1 MTNSVAAFTGAAV
14 PKLIAP
20 PPVEPP
26 GPGEV
31 RCKTLMLG
39 ICGTDRDILE
49 STSPACPVGSEFLVL
64 GHECLARVEEVGPEV
79 TDCEAGDLVVPAV
92 RRPRQ
97 QDNESSGQIRRRV
110 DMVPWGNYVE
120 RGIVAEHGFSLPAW
134 IDRPEFLFPVSSEIK
149 DIAVLAEPISVS
161 EKAVRE
167 AEQIQNTRLS
177 DEWQRQAPRVLVT
190 GLGPIAFAAA
200 IVCRARG
207 WPVTM
212 YGRDDPDSFRA
223 GLVTSFDCDYV
234 HEGAYTWA
242 LADVEEDGFDLIL
255 ECTGND
261 VVMMKAA
268 GTLASCG
275 ILVWEGST
283 RLPQPCQ
290 HNVAEIMRAG
300 ILRNHVY
307 LGTVNNAPVDMGR
320 ALEHLVSQRSRYG
333 SAIRQLVTRQ
343 VSVDESLWHYQN
355 REPQGVKTVVV
366 FD

>member
-1 MTNSVAAFTGAAV
+1 MTNSVAAFTGSPV
-14 PKLIAP
+14 PKLIES
-20 PPVEPP
+20 PPVELA

-31 RCKTLMLG
+31 RCKTLLLG

-49 STSPACPVGSEFLVL
+49 STTPVCPVDSEFLVL
-64 GHECLARVEEVGPEV
+64 GHECLAQVVEVGSEV
-79 TDCEAGDLVVPAV
+79 TDCEVGDLVVPAV

-120 RGIVAEHGFSLPAW
+120 RGIVAEHGFSLPVW

-167 AEQIQNTRLS
+167 AEQIQKARLG
-177 DEWQRQAPRVLVT
+177 DEWQRRAPRVLVT

-200 IVCRARG
+200 IVCRARD
-207 WPVTM
+207 WPVTI

-223 GLVTSFDCDYV
+223 GLATRFDCDYV
-234 HEGAYTWA
+234 HEGTYTWS
-242 LADVEEDGFDLIL
+242 LADVEQDGFDLIL

-261 VVMMKAA
+261 LVMMQAA

-283 RLPQPCQ
+283 RLPQPRQ

-300 ILRNHVY
+300 ILRNHIY

-320 ALEHLVSQRSRYG
+320 ALEHLISQRPRYG

-343 VSVDESLWHYQN
+343 ISVDESLWHYQN

>member
-1 MTNSVAAFTGAAV
+1 MTNSVAAFTGSPV
-14 PKLIAP
+14 PKLIEPLPVDAP
-20 PPVEPP
+20 E
-26 GPGEV
+26 PGEV
-31 RCKTLMLG
+31 CCETLMLG

-49 STSPACPVGSEFLVL
+49 STSPVCPLDSEYLVL
-64 GHECLARVEEVGPEV
+64 GHECLARVVQVGSGV
-79 TDCEAGDLVVPAV
+79 TNCAAGDLVVPAV

-97 QDNESSGQIRRRV
+97 QEDSAGQIRRRV
-110 DMVPWGNYVE
+110 DMVPWGDYVE
-120 RGIVAEHGFSLPAW
+120 RGIVAEHGFSLPTW
-134 IDRPEFLFPVSSEIK
+134 IDRPEFLFPVPSEIK
-149 DIAVLAEPISVS
+149 DVAVLAEPISVS

-167 AEQIQNTRLS
+167 AEQIQDARLG
-177 DEWQRQAPRVLVT
+177 DEWQRRAPRVLIT

-200 IVCRARG
+200 IVCRARD
-207 WPVTM
+207 WPVTI

-223 GLVTSFDCDYV
+223 GLVTKFDCDYV
-234 HEGAYTWA
+234 NEGTYSWS
-242 LADVEEDGFDLIL
+242 LPDVEQDGFDLIL

-261 VVMMKAA
+261 VVMMQAA

-307 LGTVNNAPVDMGR
+307 LGTVNNAPVDMAA
-320 ALEHLVSQRSRYG
+320 ALEHLVSQRPRYG
-333 SAIRQLVTRQ
+333 SAIRQLVTRRI
-343 VSVDESLWHYQN
+343 SVDDSLWHYQH
-355 REPQGVKTVVV
+355 RERQGVKTVVV

>member
-1 MTNSVAAFTGAAV
+1 MTNSVAAFTGSPV
-14 PKLIAP
+14 PKLI
-20 PPVEPP
+20 EPP
-26 GPGEV
+26 SVELAGPGEV
-31 RCKTLMLG
+31 RCETLLLG

-49 STSPACPVGSEFLVL
+49 STSPVCPVDSEFLVL
-64 GHECLARVEEVGPEV
+64 GHECLAQVVEVGPEV
-79 TDCEAGDLVVPAV
+79 TDCEVGDLVVPAV

-120 RGIVAEHGFSLPAW
+120 RGIVAEHGFSLPVW

-167 AEQIQNTRLS
+167 AEQIQNARLG
-177 DEWQRQAPRVLVT
+177 DEWQRRAPRVLVT

-200 IVCRARG
+200 IVCRARD
-207 WPVTM
+207 WPVTI

-223 GLVTSFDCDYV
+223 GLATRFDCDYV
-234 HEGAYTWA
+234 HEGAYTWS
-242 LADVEEDGFDLIL
+242 LSDVEQDGFDLIL

-261 VVMMKAA
+261 LVMMQAA

-283 RLPQPCQ
+283 RLPQPRQ

-300 ILRNHVY
+300 ILRNHIY

-320 ALEHLVSQRSRYG
+320 ALEHLVSQRPRYG

-343 VSVDESLWHYQN
+343 ISVDESLWHYQN